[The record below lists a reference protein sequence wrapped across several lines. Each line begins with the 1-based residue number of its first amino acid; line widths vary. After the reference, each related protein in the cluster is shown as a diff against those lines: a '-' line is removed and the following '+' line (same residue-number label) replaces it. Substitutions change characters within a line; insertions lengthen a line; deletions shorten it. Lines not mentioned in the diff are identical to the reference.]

1 MKKSLLIT
9 GITGFVGR
17 HLLEKLNGSSY
28 DTVFGLSREP
38 ENFLFPDKKPKNL
51 KIIRGDLSNPESYKS
66 VLSQVDTVVHLA
78 AVTGKAPRNTYR
90 TINTLATRD
99 LLEACQESGVRH
111 FLLISSIAVKF
122 TRNQR
127 YFYAHSK
134 LQAEDEVRKSKL
146 SYTILRPTIIL
157 GAGSPVFNGFSRFIG
172 LPLIPIFGKGRER
185 IQPVHVSDVAEV
197 IRYILDNALFK
208 GEIIEL
214 GGNQVLTIK
223 DFMKQ
228 MASRS
233 GTGKSRFLHVPLGPM
248 VLSLLLTEPLLYPV
262 LPFTLGQLATFRND
276 GLADSHATIDKL
288 SSGFQDVAQMVD
300 DSFLAQESDG
310 RRHEL
315 EEECRIFCRYLIG
328 QQADSYVTEK
338 YVDVHRKI
346 ALKASNKFDRILAK
360 LGAKNRILTR
370 MCDSYSRF
378 FYPMSLL
385 RKKLAYLLAILETAS
400 PYAQTID
407 RSDNRGKFLLI
418 LIMGFKGMAF
428 AFFLLS
434 SFALLFPLQVLFK
447 SKKTGD
453 VIHG

>member
-1 MKKSLLIT
+1 MKKSVLIT

-17 HLLEKLNGSSY
+17 HLLEELDGSHFE
-28 DTVFGLSREP
+28 TIFGLSREP
-38 ENFLFPDKKPKNL
+38 DEFQFPDKHPKNL
-51 KIIRGDLSNPESYKS
+51 KIIRGDLSHPESYRS
-66 VLSQVDTVVHLA
+66 VLSQVETVVHLA
-78 AVTGKAPRNTYR
+78 AVTGKAGRNEYHR
-90 TINTLATRD
+90 VNALATRE
-99 LLEACQESGVRH
+99 LLEACQQAGVKH

-122 TRNQR
+122 KRNQR

-134 LQAEDEVRKSKL
+134 LQAEDYVRKSGL
-146 SYTILRPTIIL
+146 QYVILRPTIIL
-157 GAGSPVFNGFSRFIG
+157 GHGSPVFSGFARFTG
-172 LPLIPIFGKGRER
+172 LPLVPVFGKGNAR

-197 IRYILDNALFK
+197 ICYIMDNSLFR
-208 GEIIEL
+208 GDIIEL

-223 DFMKQ
+223 DFMKLL
-228 MASRS
+228 ASRS
-233 GTGKSRFLHVPLGPM
+233 KADQSRFLHIPLGPM
-248 VLSLLLTEPLLYPV
+248 VFSLLLAEPLLYPV

-276 GLADSHATIDKL
+276 GLADPHEAIRKI
-288 SSGFQDVAQMVD
+288 SSGFQGVEQMVD
-300 DSFLAQESDG
+300 DSFQAQKSDR

-328 QQADSYVTEK
+328 QKADSYVMEK

-346 ALKASNKFDRILAK
+346 GLKAGNRFDRILAR

-370 MCDSYSRF
+370 ICDAYSRF

-407 RSDNRGKFLLI
+407 KSDNRGKFLLI
-418 LIMGFKGMAF
+418 LIVGLKGMAF
-428 AFFLLS
+428 AFCLLI
-434 SFALLFPLQVLFK
+434 SFVFLFPLQILFK
-447 SKKTGD
+447 SKETGE